1 MNVSSNPTD
10 HRFSLANLMLLTA
23 VAAALAVSINVGEL
37 AEQLSGVRLL
47 RPAILVP
54 VGLAGFV
61 GWIVGLLVGVGQTRS
76 LRGALI
82 GCAVGWAAGLYLA
95 ALIAAPSG
103 GLRIASGA
111 MIVCLAPL
119 AIRAS
124 VD

>member
-1 MNVSSNPTD
+1 MSRPSNPTE
-10 HRFSLANLMLLTA
+10 HRFSLANLLLLTA
-23 VAAALAVSINVGEL
+23 VAAALAVSVDVGGL

-54 VGLAGFV
+54 VGLAAFV
-61 GWIVGLLVGVGQTRS
+61 GWVVGIVVGVGQTRS

-82 GCAVGWAAGLYLA
+82 GSAVGWGAGLYLA

-119 AIRAS
+119 VVRSS